1 MLNIGPQ
8 EVLLIL
14 IVALVVVGPQ
24 RLPELAR
31 SLARGLREF
40 RKAQDEV
47 RRTVADVLEEP
58 KKAVR
63 SVTAATASPSAPGA
77 GGTTAS
83 TEAGSATDGAASA
96 VAEVASA
103 LRPLAETARELRKTR
118 EEIQRSFRV
127 DLAGAPAVRPTAPVA
142 GVPAERAAGDA
153 PSEDAAEGATEV
165 S

>member
-31 SLARGLREF
+31 SLARGIREF

-47 RRTVADVLEEP
+47 RKTVAGVLEEP
-58 KKAVR
+58 KPTRTAPKA
-63 SVTAATASPSAPGA
+63 SSSTPAAATPAEPNP
-77 GGTTAS
+77 
-83 TEAGSATDGAASA
+83 

-103 LRPLAETARELRKTR
+103 LRPLAETARELRKAR
-118 EEIQRSFRV
+118 EEVQRSFRV
-127 DLAGAPAVRPTAPVA
+127 DLARAPGVRPTPAPTASAPDPVT
-142 GVPAERAAGDA
+142 PDAEPVETASESDGADAAG
-153 PSEDAAEGATEV
+153 ATGVERP
-165 S
+165 